1 MKNRFKLLHVVGAR
15 PQFVKMALMAEAGRS
30 FNGLESVIVHTGQHY
45 DANMSGV
52 FFSQLRIPKPKYNL
66 GVGSGSHAEQTAK
79 MMSAMEKCITKER
92 PDMVLVYGDTNSTL
106 AGALTAVKMGVPVAH
121 VEAGLRSFSRAMPE
135 EVNRVIT
142 DRISD
147 ILFCPTDTAVMNLRR
162 EGITKGVFRV
172 SDIMIDMLARY
183 AAIARKRSRML
194 VSLGLKRGDYYL
206 ATVHRAANTD
216 DTVNLKKILKALG
229 SLDKMVVF
237 PVHPRTK
244 RAMSALGIRPGK
256 NIITIRPVP
265 YVDMIA
271 LEMNA
276 AAILTDSG
284 GVQKEAHYFK
294 VPCITLRD
302 ETEWV
307 ETVRSGWNILTGADP
322 VKIRRA
328 AKRLASRNMR
338 RRVLSSGGGQAAKR
352 MLRISLERIK
362 ETR

>member
-1 MKNRFKLLHVVGAR
+1 
-15 PQFVKMALMAEAGRS
+15 MALMDEAGRT
-30 FNGLESVIVHTGQHY
+30 FKGLTSVIVHTGQHY
-45 DANMSGV
+45 DTNMSGV

-66 GVGSGSHAEQTAK
+66 GAGSGSHTEQTAK
-79 MMSAMEKCITKER
+79 MMSAMERCIRKER
-92 PDMVLVYGDTNSTL
+92 PDMVVVYGDTNSTL
-106 AGALTAVKMGVPVAH
+106 AGALTAVKMAVPVAH
-121 VEAGLRSFSRAMPE
+121 VEAGLRSFNRAMPE
-135 EVNRVIT
+135 EINRVIT

-172 SDIMIDMLARY
+172 NDIMIDMLSRH
-183 AAIARKRSRML
+183 AAIAHKRSRIL
-194 VSLGLKRGDYYL
+194 ASLGLERGCYYL

-216 DTVNLKKILKALG
+216 DPRNLRNILKALG
-229 SLDKMVVF
+229 RLDKPVVF

-244 RAMSALGIRPGK
+244 RAMSALRIKPGK
-256 NIITIRPVP
+256 NIMMIDPVP

-276 AAILTDSG
+276 TAVLTDSG

-307 ETVRSGWNILTGADP
+307 ETVRSGWNILTGTDP
-322 VKIRRA
+322 AKIRKA
-328 AKRLASRNMR
+328 ARNFASRNIKR
-338 RRVLSSGGGQAAKR
+338 RALTSGGGQAARR
-352 MLRISLERIK
+352 MLAISIERIK
-362 ETR
+362 ERR